1 MQVDFIECKAAFE
14 ADDTGRVTGKAWD
27 FSSPDRVGDMIE
39 PAAFAGAIGKSL
51 PMLFAHDQAQA
62 VGVWDSIAIETDGLS
77 VSGKLLVD
85 DVSRAKEVRA
95 LLQAKAVTGLSVGF
109 MTKKS
114 APRKGGGR
122 TISDLDL
129 VEVSLVAVPAH
140 PAARIS
146 NVKELPLTTN
156 DNTDLDAK
164 LAEIESK
171 AAAAANTAVDA
182 LKARIDGL
190 ETKLNRPAIITDKND
205 ASPEQ
210 KAFTSY
216 LRRGKEALELDE
228 VKALRV
234 ADDTAGGYLAPSE
247 FSAEV
252 IKGIVEFS
260 PIRQAARV
268 GSTSSGEV
276 ILPKRTGRPTASWV
290 GETED
295 RSATESAYGQ
305 IEVPI
310 WEAACYVDVS
320 QRLLE
325 DAAVNVEAEVAF
337 DLAEEFGRL
346 EAYAFQR
353 GDGIKK
359 PLGVMSNTLPYTF
372 TGNAST
378 LGTNPA
384 DTLID
389 AFYALPAYYRGRS
402 AWMMNS
408 RTIATVRK
416 LKDGTT
422 GSYLW
427 QPGLAAGDPSTIL
440 GRPVIE
446 DNTLD
451 DIGAAAEPIIFG
463 DFNSAYRI
471 YDRVALSLM
480 RDPYSQA
487 TKGLVRFHAR
497 RRTGGALVL
506 AEALRKIR
514 CATS

>member
-1 MQVDFIECKAAFE
+1 MYNLNNALVLKGEDEIDSVVTKALDDLQKSVD
-14 ADDTGRVTGKAWD
+14 
-27 FSSPDRVGDMIE
+27 DRL
-39 PAAFAGAIGKSL
+39 K
-51 PMLFAHDQAQA
+51 
-62 VGVWDSIAIETDGLS
+62 AIET
-77 VSGKLLVD
+77 
-85 DVSRAKEVRA
+85 
-95 LLQAKAVTGLSVGF
+95 
-109 MTKKS
+109 KS
-114 APRKGGGR
+114 A
-122 TISDLDL
+122 
-129 VEVSLVAVPAH
+129 A
-140 PAARIS
+140 
-146 NVKELPLTTN
+146 N
-156 DNTDLDAK
+156 DNTKLVERLDH
-164 LAEIESK
+164 I
-171 AAAAANTAVDA
+171 
-182 LKARIDGL
+182 
-190 ETKLNRPAIITDKND
+190 ETKLNRPAILKGDND
-205 ASPEQ
+205 NVSPEQ

-276 ILPKRTGRPTASWV
+276 ILPKRTGRPTANWV

-310 WEAACYVDVS
+310 HEAACYVDVS

-346 EAYAFQR
+346 EAAAFNK
-353 GDGIKK
+353 GDGNKK
-359 PLGVMSNTLPYTF
+359 PLGIMAAAGVAYTA
-372 TGNAST
+372 TGNGST
-378 LGTNPA
+378 LGTAPA

-389 AFYALPAYYRGRS
+389 HFYSLPAYYRNRGV
-402 AWMMNS
+402 WLMNS
-408 RTIATVRK
+408 KTIAAVRK
-416 LKDGTT
+416 LKDGST
-422 GSYLW
+422 GAYLW
-427 QPGLAAGDPSTIL
+427 QPGLAQGDPATVL
-440 GRPVIE
+440 GRPLIE
-446 DNTLD
+446 DPEMPD
-451 DIGAAAEPIIFG
+451 VGAGTEPILFG
-463 DFNSAYRI
+463 DIASAYRI

-497 RRTGGALVL
+497 RRTGGSLVL

>member
-1 MQVDFIECKAAFE
+1 MYNLNNALVLKGEDEIDSVVTKALDDLQKSVD
-14 ADDTGRVTGKAWD
+14 
-27 FSSPDRVGDMIE
+27 DRL
-39 PAAFAGAIGKSL
+39 K
-51 PMLFAHDQAQA
+51 
-62 VGVWDSIAIETDGLS
+62 AIET
-77 VSGKLLVD
+77 
-85 DVSRAKEVRA
+85 
-95 LLQAKAVTGLSVGF
+95 
-109 MTKKS
+109 KS
-114 APRKGGGR
+114 A
-122 TISDLDL
+122 
-129 VEVSLVAVPAH
+129 A
-140 PAARIS
+140 
-146 NVKELPLTTN
+146 N
-156 DNTDLDAK
+156 DNTKLVERLDQ
-164 LAEIESK
+164 IE
-171 AAAAANTAVDA
+171 V
-182 LKARIDGL
+182 
-190 ETKLNRPAIITDKND
+190 KLNRPAIIKGDND
-205 ASPEQ
+205 NVSPEQ

-276 ILPKRTGRPTASWV
+276 ILPKRTGRPTANWV

-295 RSATESAYGQ
+295 RSGTESSYGQ

-310 WEAACYVDVS
+310 HEAACYVDVS

-389 AFYALPAYYRGRS
+389 AFYALPAYYRGRA

-408 RTIATVRK
+408 KTIATVRK
-416 LKDGTT
+416 LKDGST
-422 GSYLW
+422 GAYLW
-427 QPGLAAGDPSTIL
+427 QPGLAAGDPATIL

-451 DIGAAAEPIIFG
+451 DIGNAAEPIIFG

>member
-1 MQVDFIECKAAFE
+1 MQIERLECKAAFTADE
-14 ADDTGRVTGKAWD
+14 AGTIEGKAWD
-27 FSSPDRVGDMIE
+27 FATPDRVGDVIE
-39 PAAFAGAIGKSL
+39 PQAFASAIGKTL
-51 PMLFAHDQAQA
+51 PMLYGHDKP
-62 VGVWDSIAIETDGLS
+62 VGVWSNIAVDGEGLK
-77 VSGKLLVD
+77 VKGRLLVE
-85 DVSRAKEVRA
+85 DVPEAKSARALVRA
-95 LLQAKAVTGLSVGF
+95 GGVTGLSVGF
-109 MTKKS
+109 VTKKS

-129 VEVSLVAVPAH
+129 VEVSIVAVPAH
-140 PAARIS
+140 AAARIS
-146 NVKELPLTTN
+146 SVKDLLMTDTTIEK
-156 DNTDLDAK
+156 TEAK
-164 LAEIESK
+164 PEAK
-171 AAAAANTAVDA
+171 AAPAADTKAIDT
-182 LKARIDGL
+182 LTARITEL
-190 ETKLNRPAIITDKND
+190 ETKLARPAVVTKKADEP
-205 ASPEQ
+205 SEER

-216 LRRGKEALELDE
+216 LRRGKESMPVEE

-247 FSAEV
+247 FSTEV

-276 ILPKRTGRPTASWV
+276 ILPKRTGRPTANWV

-310 WEAACYVDVS
+310 HEAACYVDVS

-325 DAAVNVEAEVAF
+325 DSAVNVEAEVAF

-346 EAYAFQR
+346 EAAAFNA
-353 GDGIKK
+353 GDGNKK
-359 PLGVMSNTLPYTF
+359 PLGIMSAAGVAYTP

-384 DTLID
+384 DTVID
-389 AFYALPAYYRGRS
+389 AFYALPVFYRNRGV
-402 AWMMNS
+402 WLMNS
-408 RTIATVRK
+408 KTIAAVRK
-416 LKDGTT
+416 LKDGST
-422 GSYLW
+422 GAYLW
-427 QPGLAAGDPSTIL
+427 QPGLAAGDPATIL
-440 GRPVIE
+440 GRPLIE
-446 DNTLD
+446 DPTMPD
-451 DIGAAAEPIIFG
+451 VGSGAEPILFG
-463 DFNSAYRI
+463 DIATAYRI

-506 AEALRKIR
+506 AEALRKIK